1 MKSIWYCSSVQGDKF
16 EDNRRCCFE
25 NYFDVDDLNYISN
38 AEIEVAIKHIYF
50 DQENIEEKNWSKAV
64 IYSKKRI
71 NGDEV
76 LSIRSNICAE
86 SIVNTGYEKELC
98 RFKIG
103 QRNDFEFINPTFY
116 KTNKGLLANAKF
128 SIIDLKTQE
137 FPTWEFGSPT
147 YIHAIVREKMSDSFS
162 IYLDSNDKKSVNQAY
177 NTNTEFTIDLPERLR
192 LEKWEVCLK
201 SIILPCRIW
210 NIYDEYE
217 IQWIVNQANGMTI
230 VSNTHEVVE
239 GSYGIED
246 ITHLIA
252 QTLKGIKIVYDE
264 KLNRVKIVKNG
275 RLRATDTQSIS
286 FSPYLAKILG
296 FTKEVKKENFSVLMY
311 SNFTTTTR
319 YPPNINFLSPKTII
333 VNSDIVEDT
342 IFGGERVK
350 LLKVIPNKMERIGD
364 VIQYEFIQDEFV
376 SLGTSEFNRIKIS
389 ICDVSGQN
397 LRVDYK
403 EIPTRVQLEFR
414 KGPKSI

>member
-38 AEIEVAIKHIYF
+38 AKIEVAIKHIYF

-147 YIHAIVREKMSDSFS
+147 YIHAIVREK
-162 IYLDSNDKKSVNQAY
+162 
-177 NTNTEFTIDLPERLR
+177 
-192 LEKWEVCLK
+192 
-201 SIILPCRIW
+201 
-210 NIYDEYE
+210 
-217 IQWIVNQANGMTI
+217 
-230 VSNTHEVVE
+230 
-239 GSYGIED
+239 
-246 ITHLIA
+246 
-252 QTLKGIKIVYDE
+252 
-264 KLNRVKIVKNG
+264 
-275 RLRATDTQSIS
+275 
-286 FSPYLAKILG
+286 
-296 FTKEVKKENFSVLMY
+296 
-311 SNFTTTTR
+311 
-319 YPPNINFLSPKTII
+319 
-333 VNSDIVEDT
+333 
-342 IFGGERVK
+342 
-350 LLKVIPNKMERIGD
+350 
-364 VIQYEFIQDEFV
+364 
-376 SLGTSEFNRIKIS
+376 
-389 ICDVSGQN
+389 
-397 LRVDYK
+397 
-403 EIPTRVQLEFR
+403 
-414 KGPKSI
+414 

>member
-25 NYFDVDDLNYISN
+25 NYFDVDDLNYISDD
-38 AEIEVAIKHIYF
+38 EIEVAIKHIYF
-50 DQENIEEKNWSKAV
+50 DQENIKEIKPKQV
-64 IYSKKRI
+64 IYKKKRI

-76 LSIRSNICAE
+76 LSIRSNICVD

-98 RFKIG
+98 HFKIG
-103 QRNDFEFINPTFY
+103 QSNDFEFINPTFY
-116 KTNKGLLANAKF
+116 KTNKSLLANAKF
-128 SIIDLKTQE
+128 SIIDRKTQE
-137 FPTWEFGSPT
+137 FPAWEFGSPT
-147 YIHAIVREKMSDSFS
+147 YIHAIVRQKMRDSFS
-162 IYLDSNDKKSVNQAY
+162 IYLDSDDKTSVNKAY

-192 LEKWEVCLK
+192 LENWEVCLK

-210 NIYDEYE
+210 NIYEDYDFK
-217 IQWIVNQANGMTI
+217 WTVNMFDGKKFL
-230 VSNTHEVVE
+230 VEEDKLPE

-246 ITHLIA
+246 ILHLIGK
-252 QTLKGIKIVYDE
+252 TLKGITIVFDE
-264 KLNRVKIVKNG
+264 KIKRIIIEKKG
-275 RLRATDTQSIS
+275 RLELTDTRSIS

-296 FTKEVKKENFSVLMY
+296 FTKEVRKDDIKNLMY
-311 SNFTTTTR
+311 SNFTITTR
-319 YPPNINFLSPKTII
+319 YPPNIDFLSPKTII

-376 SLGTSEFNRIKIS
+376 NLGVSEFHRIKIS

-397 LRVDYK
+397 LKVDYE

-414 KGPKSI
+414 KQPKSI

>member
-1 MKSIWYCSSVQGDKF
+1 
-16 EDNRRCCFE
+16 
-25 NYFDVDDLNYISN
+25 
-38 AEIEVAIKHIYF
+38 
-50 DQENIEEKNWSKAV
+50 
-64 IYSKKRI
+64 
-71 NGDEV
+71 
-76 LSIRSNICAE
+76 
-86 SIVNTGYEKELC
+86 
-98 RFKIG
+98 
-103 QRNDFEFINPTFY
+103 
-116 KTNKGLLANAKF
+116 
-128 SIIDLKTQE
+128 
-137 FPTWEFGSPT
+137 
-147 YIHAIVREKMSDSFS
+147 MSDSFS

-217 IQWIVNQANGMTI
+217 IQWIVNQANGITI
-230 VSNTHEVVE
+230 VSNEHDLAE

-252 QTLKGIKIVYDE
+252 QTLNGIKIVYDE
-264 KLNRVKIVKNG
+264 KLKRVKIVKNG

-311 SNFTTTTR
+311 SNFTTKTSH
-319 YPPNINFLSPKTII
+319 PPNINFLSPKTII